1 MVVVGIDAH
10 KRTHTAVAVD
20 ELGKRVA
27 SKTVPATS
35 AGNLELVRWAQ
46 GLGEH
51 RFAVEDCRHISRR
64 LERDLLGAGES
75 LTRVPPRL
83 MAKMRRSARER
94 GKSDPIDA
102 LSVARAAQRE
112 DNLPTAHLEGD
123 ERKVRLLCDHREDL
137 VNERTRS
144 QNRLRWH
151 LHELDPELEFAAG
164 SLDRYVVLERI
175 GAICAAH
182 SGTVADI
189 AAELVGRIRAL
200 TVRINEL
207 EREIAE
213 LVRTMTPTL
222 LELPGCGALSAAK
235 IIGETA
241 GVERFG
247 DRARFA
253 RFNGSAPIPVWSSNH
268 PRYRLNRGGNRQ
280 VNAALHRIAV
290 TQLRGG
296 PGKEYVE
303 RRIAMGN
310 TKTEAVRALR
320 RRISDEVYR
329 RLMTD
334 HAARE
339 ASHSTCIARAA

>member
-20 ELGKRVA
+20 EQGKRVA
-27 SKTVPATS
+27 SKTVSATS
-35 AGNLELVRWAQ
+35 GGHLELVRWAQ

-75 LTRVPPRL
+75 LTRVPPKL

-102 LSVARAAQRE
+102 MSVARAAQRE
-112 DNLPTAHLEGD
+112 DDLPTARLEGD
-123 ERKVRLLCDHREDL
+123 EREVRLLCDHREDL
-137 VNERTRS
+137 VNERTRY

-151 LHELDPELEFAAG
+151 LHELDPSLELAAG
-164 SLDRYVVLERI
+164 SLDRYVVLERLA
-175 GAICAAH
+175 AICESH
-182 SGTVADI
+182 SGTVAEI
-189 AAELVGRIRAL
+189 ASELVEKIRAL

-207 EREIAE
+207 EREITT
-213 LVRTMTPTL
+213 LVNAMTPEL
-222 LELPGCGALSAAK
+222 LELRGCGVLSAAK

-241 GVERFG
+241 GIDRFR

-253 RFNGSAPIPVWSSNH
+253 RFNGTAPIPVWSSNTA
-268 PRYRLNRGGNRQ
+268 RFRLNRGGNRQ

-296 PGKEYVE
+296 PGKDYVE
-303 RRIAMGN
+303 RRIATGN
-310 TKTEAVRALR
+310 TKTEAIRALR

-329 RLMTD
+329 RLVAD

-339 ASHSTCIARAA
+339 SSHSTCISMAA